1 MQVRELKSTDAE
13 AVSKLIN
20 QLTKNIVAP
29 ELLVERIANLTKTE
43 NWQYFV
49 VTEEEKIVGFG
60 GLAWYDIPSKGKIG
74 WVEEIVVDETERGKG
89 IGKFLM
95 AKILEFGKE
104 QNLVR
109 LELTVS
115 NPPAKH
121 LYEKLGFETKPVEV
135 MSRNY

>member
-13 AVSKLIN
+13 AVGKLIN
-20 QLTKNIVAP
+20 QLTKNIVQP
-29 ELLVERIANLTKTE
+29 ELLIERITNLADGK

-60 GLAWYDIPSKGKIG
+60 GLAWYSIPSKGKIG
-74 WVEEIVVDETERGKG
+74 WVEEIVVDESERGKG

-95 AKILEFGKE
+95 DRILEFGKE

-109 LELTVS
+109 LELTVCNS
-115 NPPAKH
+115 IAKH

-135 MSRNY
+135 MTRNY